1 MKSKAFDTIKR
12 YAIAT
17 VGLFLVASG
26 IALSIV
32 CNLGTAP
39 LSCAAYVLNLK
50 FSSISVGAF
59 IFIVNMVYMLVQ
71 VLLLRRNFKLVSLMQ
86 IAASLL
92 FGYMV
97 DASLW
102 MLSAVLEDPSLA
114 ARFVLLFVAGAV
126 TAVGVSIEVHSKAW
140 MLSAEMTVAAFS
152 SVLGKRFD
160 RVKIVMDS
168 SMVVIAAALSWAFF
182 GNPFGS
188 GEFTTLSDML
198 LARTPGVVIGLGT
211 LVLAVLPGFLMRFTT
226 PALGRLF

>member
-1 MKSKAFDTIKR
+1 MSSKIADTIGR

-17 VGLFLVASG
+17 VGLFLVAFG
-26 IALSIV
+26 IAMSIV

-39 LSCAAYVLNLK
+39 LSCAAYVLNLR
-50 FSSISVGAF
+50 FTSVSVGTF
-59 IFIVNMVYMLVQ
+59 IFIVNMAYMLVQ
-71 VLLLRRNFKLVSLMQ
+71 LILLRRNFKLVSLMQ
-86 IAASLL
+86 VVASML

-102 MLSAVLEDPSLA
+102 MLSFMIDDPSLLL
-114 ARFVLLFVAGAV
+114 RFILLFVAGAI

-152 SVLGKRFD
+152 SVLGKPFD

-168 SMVVIAAALSWAFF
+168 SMVLIAALLSWLFF

-188 GEFTTLSDML
+188 GELTSVGDML
-198 LARTPGVVIGLGT
+198 LARSPGVVIGLGT
-211 LVLAVLPGFLMRFTT
+211 LVLAVLPGYLMRFTT
-226 PALGRLF
+226 PALGRFF